1 MKNYE
6 NYLLSDGIVYTVVT
20 LAKKLGLSQK
30 RCRSYLS
37 HSKDMGELKAY
48 ATRCRRRDRANRLK
62 AAKNTESR
70 LNFVNKYINK
80 EETQ

>member
-1 MKNYE
+1 MKTYE

-62 AAKNTESR
+62 AVKKTESR

-80 EETQ
+80 EET

>member
-20 LAKKLGLSQK
+20 LAKKLGISQK
-30 RCRSYLS
+30 RCRSFLS
-37 HSKDMGELKAY
+37 GSKDMGELRAY

-62 AAKNTESR
+62 AAKKTESR
-70 LNFVNKYINK
+70 INFVNKYINK
-80 EETQ
+80 